1 MELYSYFRSTAAY
14 RVRIALNL
22 KEIDYSLR
30 PVNLLK
36 EEQKSDWYL
45 AVNPMG
51 LVPALRLDDG
61 TVLTQSTAMLEWL
74 EETSTHMPLLPA
86 DPLQRSRV
94 RAMANTIACDIH
106 PLNNL
111 RVLKRLVDVLGV
123 SEDAKKEWY
132 HHWIQLGFD
141 ALERQMVDGAYTA
154 GGLSMA
160 DVYLVPQVFNA
171 LRFDMEMSPYP
182 KIMSVYN
189 RCNELDAFIK
199 AHPDNQED
207 NPQRNAGRETGDK
220 R

>member
-22 KEIDYSLR
+22 KGIEYLLT

-36 EEQKSDWYL
+36 DEQQSDWYL

-61 TVLTQSTAMLEWL
+61 TVLSQSTAILEWL
-74 EETSTHMPLLPA
+74 EETSPELPLLPA
-86 DPLQRSRV
+86 DPLQRSRI
-94 RAMANTIACDIH
+94 RALANIIACDIH

-111 RVLKRLVDVLGV
+111 RVLQHLVGVLEV
-123 SEDAKKEWY
+123 SEGAKKEWY
-132 HHWIQLGFD
+132 HHWIQLGFG
-141 ALERQMVDGAYTA
+141 ALEQQMADGAYTA
-154 GGLSMA
+154 GDGLSMA

-171 LRFDMEMSPYP
+171 LRFDMAMSPYP
-182 KIMSVYN
+182 KIMSVYK

-199 AHPDNQED
+199 AHPDHQQD
-207 NPQRNAGRETGDK
+207 NPAA
-220 R
+220 